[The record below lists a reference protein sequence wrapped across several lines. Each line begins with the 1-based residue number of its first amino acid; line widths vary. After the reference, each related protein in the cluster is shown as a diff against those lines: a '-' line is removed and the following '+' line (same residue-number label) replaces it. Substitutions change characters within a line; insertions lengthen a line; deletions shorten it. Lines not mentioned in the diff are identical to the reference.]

1 MDMKTI
7 GKWSYLVG
15 VVVAVVTALVSY
27 TADWLS
33 IVLAILADVA
43 ALFWADPDE
52 LTNYGVRFL
61 LLAIVA
67 AALDSFPF
75 VGEYVTYFANGLLT
89 FFAPALL
96 TMLIVFN
103 VKQAINWIKS

>member
-15 VVVAVVTALVSY
+15 VVVAVVTALVGY
-27 TADWLS
+27 AADWLS
-33 IVLAILADVA
+33 IVLAVLAVVA
-43 ALFWADPDE
+43 ALFWADPKE
-52 LTNYGVRFL
+52 LTNYGVRYL
-61 LLAIVA
+61 LLVLVA

-75 VGEYVTYFANGLLT
+75 VGPYVTAFANGLVV
-89 FFAPALL
+89 FFGPALL

-103 VKQAINWIKS
+103 IKQAIDWIKS